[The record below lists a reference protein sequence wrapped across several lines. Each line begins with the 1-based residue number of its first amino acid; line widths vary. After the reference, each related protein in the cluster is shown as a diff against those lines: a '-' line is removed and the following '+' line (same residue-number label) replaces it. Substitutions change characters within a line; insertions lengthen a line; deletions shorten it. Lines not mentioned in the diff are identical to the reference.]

1 MQKFFC
7 KLSKDGHC
15 EILFLPIRL
24 NMNDNLKFL
33 VSMFVI
39 YFIGMQSINSFV
51 LKSSKAQVNRSVN
64 FATLKAKQKGSS
76 AGKGSKKSNTAFVSI
91 EDADNDLWKLEP
103 LIDILR
109 KGDA

>member
-1 MQKFFC
+1 MRN
-7 KLSKDGHC
+7 
-15 EILFLPIRL
+15 LFLTIRV
-24 NMNDNLKFL
+24 NMNNSFTFL
-33 VSMFVI
+33 VSI
-39 YFIGMQSINSFV
+39 SLAYFIGMQAINSFV
-51 LKSSKAQVNRSVN
+51 LKSSKTQVKRSVN
-64 FATLKAKQKGSS
+64 FATLKAKQKGSP

>member
-1 MQKFFC
+1 MRY
-7 KLSKDGHC
+7 
-15 EILFLPIRL
+15 LFPPIRL

-33 VSMFVI
+33 VSIFVI